1 MCKSLHSELS
11 MRFLA
16 LILALGAITC
26 PQGAAQA
33 PTAAPPNPGQQ
44 TTAVP
49 TAQPQPGDTGAAP
62 LALTLQDALARA
74 RTTNQQYLSAT
85 ISAQLAHEDRVQ
97 AKAALLPTVNYFNQF
112 IYTEPNG
119 TPSGV
124 FVANDG
130 PHVYNSQ
137 GIVHGDIFAPGKRAE
152 YQRAIAAEAVA
163 RAKADVAARGLIATV
178 VQNYY
183 GLVTAARKTRN
194 AQQSL
199 REAEQFMDITRKQEG
214 GGEVAHSDV
223 VKAQIQLE
231 QRQRDAQEARLNE
244 EKS

>member
-16 LILALGAITC
+16 LILALGSITC
-26 PQGAAQA
+26 PQGGAQA
-33 PTAAPPNPGQQ
+33 PPAAPPNPGQQ

-62 LALTLQDALARA
+62 LALTFQDPLARA

-85 ISAQLAHEDRVQ
+85 TIAQLSHADREQ
-97 AKAALLPTVNYFNQF
+97 AK
-112 IYTEPNG
+112 
-119 TPSGV
+119 
-124 FVANDG
+124 
-130 PHVYNSQ
+130 
-137 GIVHGDIFAPGKRAE
+137 
-152 YQRAIAAEAVA
+152 
-163 RAKADVAARGLIATV
+163 
-178 VQNYY
+178 
-183 GLVTAARKTRN
+183 AARKTRN

-199 REAEQFMDITRKQEG
+199 REAEQIMDITRKQEG

-244 EKS
+244 EKSRIALAVLLFPDFRRDFTAVDD